1 MGNTINTESERF
13 VLQPSKDNGYWLA
26 TDTEHGIVLKFREH
40 YLNAD
45 QKVTLLNG
53 ETFATVE
60 EATRVATY
68 LRELSDWLATN
79 HRELCQPT
87 KQSRL
92 GEMGARIKELRAK
105 KGMTIEQ
112 MAAATG
118 ISPTNISKIENGKQA
133 ANLDTLYRIAY
144 ALDAKIDIIPV

>member
-1 MGNTINTESERF
+1 MKNTTNTGGERF
-13 VLQPSKDNGYWLA
+13 ALQPSQDNGYWVA

-68 LRELSDWLATN
+68 LRELSDWLVAN

-92 GEMGARIKELRAK
+92 DEIGARIKELRDQK
-105 KGMTIEQ
+105 RMTLGQ

-118 ISPTNISKIENGKQA
+118 VSPTNISNIENGKQA

-144 ALDAKIDIIPV
+144 ALDAKIDFIPV

>member
-1 MGNTINTESERF
+1 MANTTNMEGERF
-13 VLQPSKDNGYWLA
+13 VLQPSQDNGYWVA

-45 QKVTLLNG
+45 QKVTMLNG
-53 ETFATVE
+53 ETFATIE

-68 LRELSDWLATN
+68 LRELSDWLAVN

-92 GEMGARIKELRAK
+92 NEMGAHIKELRAK

-112 MAAATG
+112 MARTTG
-118 ISPTNISKIENGKQA
+118 VSMTNISNIENGKQA
-133 ANLDTLYRIAY
+133 ATLDTLYRIAY